1 MTILFVFGINDISR
15 IHAVI
20 NHEGKFMNVY
30 DGNCFIRGQ
39 LPLKKGIASWLLL
52 FGKGVKQRSVD
63 FTSKPSLIFNEIADA
78 DSHRGALERCM
89 ELCSQVD
96 TTVIN
101 HPEKVLRTSRDRVS
115 ELLQGITGVTMPNTV
130 RFNPGSPEDVF
141 EAAESENFDFPYIV
155 RVAGDHGGTSMI
167 RVNSMDDYHA
177 LHVYPFDG
185 RDFYL
190 TEYVDYKDEAGLYHK
205 QRIVVV
211 EGEPVLRHSLY
222 NSDWKVHSD
231 SRKFMRERES
241 WEASLA
247 RMNQM
252 DTELIPQLRPAI
264 REISNRLQ
272 LEYFGVDCN
281 IRPNGE
287 LLIFE
292 ANANMDILLNPYPE
306 MNERLNKI
314 HARIHA
320 MLVKH
325 SGEQVI

>member
-101 HPEKVLRTSRDRVS
+101 HPEKVLRTTRDRVS
-115 ELLQGITGVTMPNTV
+115 ELLQGIPGVTMPNTV

-177 LHVYPFDG
+177 LPG
-185 RDFYL
+185 RHI
-190 TEYVDYKDEAGLYHK
+190 DYFVHEGLAIPRDVMTLRV
-205 QRIVVV
+205 QVGFEVRLG
-211 EGEPVLRHSLY
+211 GETRSGHAVLELPR
-222 NSDWKVHSD
+222 
-231 SRKFMRERES
+231 REWRS
-241 WEASLA
+241 
-247 RMNQM
+247 
-252 DTELIPQLRPAI
+252 
-264 REISNRLQ
+264 
-272 LEYFGVDCN
+272 
-281 IRPNGE
+281 
-287 LLIFE
+287 
-292 ANANMDILLNPYPE
+292 
-306 MNERLNKI
+306 
-314 HARIHA
+314 
-320 MLVKH
+320 
-325 SGEQVI
+325 SGFSTTWRR